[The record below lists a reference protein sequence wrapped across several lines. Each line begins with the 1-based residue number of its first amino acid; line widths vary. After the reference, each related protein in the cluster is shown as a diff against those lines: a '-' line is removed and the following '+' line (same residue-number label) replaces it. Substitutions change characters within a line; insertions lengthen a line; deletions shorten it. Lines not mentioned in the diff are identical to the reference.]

1 MINKTTFKGFALIEI
16 VVVTLLLGG
25 AFIVFIEALNQTKLM
40 QVKSEIKTT
49 QTVLLNSKINQL
61 RSTPFSSIF
70 PVNNFI
76 EIDSNPGYYYKIDI
90 KHTDQSFTTMIMG
103 NHGVLVIG
111 ETVADT
117 FNRLYYFERAA
128 ETYIRALQTGQ
139 PLRVLSDEVAS
150 KVADQL
156 ETYPEQDQ
164 RHFEELKAI
173 LDEEGSNYS
182 Q

>member
-40 QVKSEIKTT
+40 QIKSEIKTT

-90 KHTDQSFTTMIMG
+90 KHTDQSFTTIYE
-103 NHGVLVIG
+103 NTATDFKLITVEIRHGLEEEMVKILS
-111 ETVADT
+111 DT
-117 FNRLYYFERAA
+117 FV
-128 ETYIRALQTGQ
+128 I
-139 PLRVLSDEVAS
+139 
-150 KVADQL
+150 
-156 ETYPEQDQ
+156 
-164 RHFEELKAI
+164 
-173 LDEEGSNYS
+173 SNLM
-182 Q
+182 